1 MNPLAPYPSMASLMS
16 LHDGQS
22 AAHVSDGCIVM
33 GQGAGTAAAML
44 SESQT
49 FADIN
54 VKALQQ
60 LLIKSG
66 VYLDNQEE

>member
-1 MNPLAPYPSMASLMS
+1 MASLMS
-16 LHDGQS
+16 LHEGQS
-22 AAHVSDGCIVM
+22 AAHVNGGCFVM

-54 VKALQQ
+54 VTSLQQ

>member
-1 MNPLAPYPSMASLMS
+1 MASLMS

-22 AAHVSDGCIVM
+22 AARVSGGCFVM
-33 GQGAGTAAAML
+33 GQAAGTAAAML

-60 LLIKSG
+60 LLVKSG
-66 VYLDNQEE
+66 VYLNNQEE

>member
-1 MNPLAPYPSMASLMS
+1 
-16 LHDGQS
+16 
-22 AAHVSDGCIVM
+22 
-33 GQGAGTAAAML
+33 ML

>member
-1 MNPLAPYPSMASLMS
+1 MASLMS

-22 AAHVSDGCIVM
+22 GARVSGDCFVM
-33 GQGAGTAAAML
+33 GQAAGTAAAML

-54 VKALQQ
+54 VTALQQ
-60 LLIKSG
+60 LLIKSC
-66 VYLDNQEE
+66 VYLDNQEK

>member
-1 MNPLAPYPSMASLMS
+1 MPASS
-16 LHDGQS
+16 FVKP
-22 AAHVSDGCIVM
+22 ARVSGDCFVM
-33 GQGAGTAAAML
+33 GQAAGTAAAML

-60 LLIKSG
+60 LLLKSG